1 MKAIWPVISVILLA
15 EVEPFST
22 PYIEVN
28 LVSGEKTWAL
38 FDRSLQRRIYLYSV
52 LNFVLLTPHLTPLEN
67 GYRTST
73 RLELC
78 RSWPRL
84 VDDGNF
90 ISFVGICMLIP
101 RLASALL
108 VDGVTVSYF
117 YLTSLH
123 WFPRFFPYFFFF
135 FFFILLK
142 LFAKFFNFFWCFIP
156 ALYFSPFKLLSSFCD
171 EDLWQRSSIRCIK
184 YQKPFNCSLSLSQ
197 SDSKTWILT
206 FESARSNS

>member
-1 MKAIWPVISVILLA
+1 MSPVWSFPPKEDIPV
-15 EVEPFST
+15 FSFEFCFINSA
-22 PYIEVN
+22 PNPPGKRV
-28 LVSGEKTWAL
+28 
-38 FDRSLQRRIYLYSV
+38 
-52 LNFVLLTPHLTPLEN
+52 
-67 GYRTST
+67 YRTST

-135 FFFILLK
+135 SSSSCL
-142 LFAKFFNFFWCFIP
+142 NFSLNFLIWCFIP

-184 YQKPFNCSLSLSQ
+184 YQKPFNHSLSLSQ
-197 SDSKTWILT
+197 SDSKTWI
-206 FESARSNS
+206 FWNWRSISEKQLLRC

>member
-1 MKAIWPVISVILLA
+1 MSPVWSFPPKEDIPV
-15 EVEPFST
+15 FSFEFCF
-22 PYIEVN
+22 IN
-28 LVSGEKTWAL
+28 SAL
-38 FDRSLQRRIYLYSV
+38 
-52 LNFVLLTPHLTPLEN
+52 LTPLEN

-142 LFAKFFNFFWCFIP
+142 LFAKFFNLMFHSRVIFLSFQIVVFFLRRRFMTEIID
-156 ALYFSPFKLLSSFCD
+156 SM
-171 EDLWQRSSIRCIK
+171 
-184 YQKPFNCSLSLSQ
+184 YQV
-197 SDSKTWILT
+197 SKT
-206 FESARSNS
+206 F